1 MVLKLW
7 LLPNSIQMFQH
18 PESVI
23 LTIFQKYHKY
33 GAGDPRLLS
42 REECAFSSFL
52 WQFAKKKVRLDKP
65 SGLSHVGLLAWVS
78 HPRGS
83 SLWQALTSATN
94 FSPQKA
100 QAFLDGIFLCHN
112 APAWQLVPTGYYALS
127 HTNCGDE
134 PAAARLCH
142 ASCFEKL
149 RPSPRRFVR
158 SQRAQGPILYTG
170 IRPGILRIQQVSV
183 SAPLLRSM
191 TLLRPF
197 SITQ

>member
-65 SGLSHVGLLAWVS
+65 SELSHVGLLARVS

-83 SLWQALTSATN
+83 SLWQALTSTTN

-127 HTNCGDE
+127 HNNCGDG
-134 PAAARLCH
+134 PAAARLCVTH
-142 ASCFEKL
+142 PASKSSGHHPDALSALSEL
-149 RPSPRRFVR
+149 RGLYCIRGYAPVYQEFSR
-158 SQRAQGPILYTG
+158 SQSLPR
-170 IRPGILRIQQVSV
+170 
-183 SAPLLRSM
+183 
-191 TLLRPF
+191 F
-197 SITQ
+197 

>member
-1 MVLKLW
+1 MAQETRDFYHGKNAPSAPFSGNLQKRKSAWISRADFLMSVCWRGFHTHAVLRFGKR
-7 LLPNSIQMFQH
+7 LP
-18 PESVI
+18 
-23 LTIFQKYHKY
+23 
-33 GAGDPRLLS
+33 PR
-42 REECAFSSFL
+42 RTF
-52 WQFAKKKVRLDKP
+52 RLRKPKP
-65 SGLSHVGLLAWVS
+65 SSTA
-78 HPRGS
+78 S
-83 SLWQALTSATN
+83 SSATT
-94 FSPQKA
+94 P
-100 QAFLDGIFLCHN
+100 
-112 APAWQLVPTGYYALS
+112 PARQLVPTGYYALS
-127 HTNCGDE
+127 HNNCGDE

-170 IRPGILRIQQVSV
+170 IRPGIPRIQQVSV

>member
-1 MVLKLW
+1 MAQETRDFYHGKNAPSAPFSGNLQKRKSAWISRADFL
-7 LLPNSIQMFQH
+7 M
-18 PESVI
+18 SVCWRGFH
-23 LTIFQKYHKY
+23 TH
-33 GAGDPRLLS
+33 A
-42 REECAFSSFL
+42 
-52 WQFAKKKVRLDKP
+52 
-65 SGLSHVGLLAWVS
+65 
-78 HPRGS
+78 GS

-170 IRPGILRIQQVSV
+170 IRPGIPRIQQVSV

>member
-65 SGLSHVGLLAWVS
+65 SGLSHVGLLARVS

-112 APAWQLVPTGYYALS
+112 APAWQLVPTGYYA
-127 HTNCGDE
+127 
-134 PAAARLCH
+134 ARLCH

-170 IRPGILRIQQVSV
+170 IRPGIPRIQQVSV